1 MVSQT
6 LPYYRG
12 IFSLVEEV
20 ESQLTNTQFQTVVK
34 AKEIMSRVTSANSVV
49 KY

>member
-12 IFSLVEEV
+12 IFGLVEEV
-20 ESQLTNTQFQTVVK
+20 ESQLTNTQFQTVVRT
-34 AKEIMSRVTSANSVV
+34 KEIMSRVTSENSVV